1 MNIRACGYEWWCCR
15 TSWFPASP
23 GGPGSR
29 GAGAG
34 AGAAAAAAAAVVT
47 TASFNGLSGSK
58 IRGYSR
64 GLRYC
69 VCKCYRLY
77 RRFSFF
83 FFWLSFALRSSE
95 IARGFRKVSFH
106 GCFICLKK
114 WSKISNKVHCSL
126 MERNLAEYGSDRSV
140 WKENVYFHIFV
151 SNVAFYYS
159 NVWCQVCQQSI

>member
-1 MNIRACGYEWWCCR
+1 MN
-15 TSWFPASP
+15 
-23 GGPGSR
+23 GGAVERVGSLLHQ
-29 GAGAG
+29 
-34 AGAAAAAAAAVVT
+34 AARDPV
-47 TASFNGLSGSK
+47 GL
-58 IRGYSR
+58 
-64 GLRYC
+64 GLGLGLQLRLLLLSLPRRVLM
-69 VCKCYRLY
+69 VCLD
-77 RRFSFF
+77 RRFEDILEGYATACVSAIDFIVDFLF

-151 SNVAFYYS
+151 SNVTFYYS
-159 NVWCQVCQQSI
+159 NVWCQVCQQTI